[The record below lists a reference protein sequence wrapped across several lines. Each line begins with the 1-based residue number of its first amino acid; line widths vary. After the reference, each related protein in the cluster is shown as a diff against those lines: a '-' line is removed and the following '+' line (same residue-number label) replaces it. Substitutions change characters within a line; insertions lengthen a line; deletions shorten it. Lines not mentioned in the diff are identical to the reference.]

1 MAAYTSEQLTI
12 DTKMDEPV
20 ITVNGQSANG
30 KAFKD
35 DVKPAISFSDDNLAS
50 YTVKMTRTIY
60 EKSNEDVTDMFVKNK
75 MSVNYTTGNG
85 EGSLGNIDKIQD
97 NDGIYTLTVSIE
109 DKAGHKK
116 SKTSTF
122 TVNRFGS
129 VYEYSE
135 YLSKL
140 VADGGTYTQNINE
153 DLVIT
158 EYNPDKLVDNSLDI
172 EISRDG
178 KPVDSSKVN
187 VTPAINSTVKVGNSG
202 WYQYKYTIDKS
213 IFASDGLYKILISSE
228 DKTGN
233 SPQNTNYKD
242 KEILFRVDSSAPEIN
257 SVTGLEKSIIN
268 ATDVDVKYTVYD
280 TIGLASV
287 VVYVNGKEV
296 GNITDFGSDFNNFSG
311 NFKLT
316 EKNVIQTVRLV
327 VTDKAGNVTDTDSP
341 EFKSAF
347 AFNSKVTVSTNMF
360 VRWFANKPLFY
371 GSIVILMLL
380 IVGLIFIIVVSKR
393 KKNEKQ

>member
-1 MAAYTSEQLTI
+1 
-12 DTKMDEPV
+12 
-20 ITVNGQSANG
+20 
-30 KAFKD
+30 
-35 DVKPAISFSDDNLAS
+35 
-50 YTVKMTRTIY
+50 MTRTIY

>member
-1 MAAYTSEQLTI
+1 
-12 DTKMDEPV
+12 
-20 ITVNGQSANG
+20 
-30 KAFKD
+30 
-35 DVKPAISFSDDNLAS
+35 
-50 YTVKMTRTIY
+50 
-60 EKSNEDVTDMFVKNK
+60 
-75 MSVNYTTGNG
+75 
-85 EGSLGNIDKIQD
+85 
-97 NDGIYTLTVSIE
+97 
-109 DKAGHKK
+109 
-116 SKTSTF
+116 
-122 TVNRFGS
+122 
-129 VYEYSE
+129 
-135 YLSKL
+135 
-140 VADGGTYTQNINE
+140 
-153 DLVIT
+153 
-158 EYNPDKLVDNSLDI
+158 
-172 EISRDG
+172 
-178 KPVDSSKVN
+178 VN